1 MTTNELKVKKWLE
14 RFRNA
19 YRNVRHTETLL
30 RTSRMNAERFH
41 GSGECNCTVK
51 PCTRLN
57 GTENALIR
65 LAGIEEKY
73 ERQKKELENISSEIL
88 KAVALLDDN
97 ELETVLIH
105 RYLLF
110 HTTESTAEL
119 MNCSPETIK
128 RRQRKAIEKLTRC
141 DLV

>member
-1 MTTNELKVKKWLE
+1 MNEHEVKKWLE

-30 RTSRMNAERFH
+30 KTVRMHAERFH
-41 GSGECNCTVK
+41 GSGEYNYTAR

-57 GTENALIR
+57 GTENVFIR
-65 LAGIEEKY
+65 LADIESRY

-97 ELETVLIH
+97 ELETVLIN
-105 RYLLF
+105 RYLLLN
-110 HTTESTAEL
+110 TIEQTAEL
-119 MNCSPETIK
+119 MNYSPETIK